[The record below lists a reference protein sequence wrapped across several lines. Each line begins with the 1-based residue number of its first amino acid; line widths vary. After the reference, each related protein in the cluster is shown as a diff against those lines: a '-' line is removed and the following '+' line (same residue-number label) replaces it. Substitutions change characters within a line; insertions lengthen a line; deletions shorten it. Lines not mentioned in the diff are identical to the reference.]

1 MIRKGTIAATGI
13 LLLLFACPVSSQ
25 TVTIPLTYL
34 YGHPIS
40 IKSKPAKNPEWF
52 EAPVFLYYDDT
63 TNILTISCDEIWN
76 INYTIFD
83 ENDDTLL
90 QGSFIGGGDNEVIN
104 LSTLGC
110 NIYYIEIEVDGVTYG
125 GYFG

>member
-40 IKSKPAKNPEWF
+40 IKNKPAKCPGKI
-52 EAPVFLYYDDT
+52 Y
-63 TNILTISCDEIWN
+63 
-76 INYTIFD
+76 
-83 ENDDTLL
+83 LL
-90 QGSFIGGGDNEVIN
+90 KFIITR
-104 LSTLGC
+104 L
-110 NIYYIEIEVDGVTYG
+110 IA
-125 GYFG
+125 F